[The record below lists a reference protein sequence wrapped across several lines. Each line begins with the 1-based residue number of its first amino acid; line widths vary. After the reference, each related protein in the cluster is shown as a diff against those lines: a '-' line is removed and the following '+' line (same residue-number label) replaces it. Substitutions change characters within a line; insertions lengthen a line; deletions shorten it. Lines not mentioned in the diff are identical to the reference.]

1 MEAQQ
6 HQSAKIH
13 MSSGNGDVDNLLRN
27 SGGSSEP
34 YEKEIHSLRGSI
46 LVNEEKKKKAKN
58 VDNNEQTGCCFCFSS
73 LSSKSKKQKKEKK
86 KKKKEG
92 DKKLQ
97 EMDFSML
104 TGMN

>member
-1 MEAQQ
+1 METQL

-13 MSSGNGDVDNLLRN
+13 MSSGNGDVDNLLRI

-34 YEKEIHSLRGSI
+34 FEKEMHSLRGSI
-46 LVNEEKKKKAKN
+46 LVKDEKNKKARI

-86 KKKKEG
+86 KKEG

-97 EMDFSML
+97 HLDLTMV